1 MARILAPADL
11 RWLIPFP
18 RYGRLKLE
26 LVLEQILGSVEGPQL
41 RTDLQGAKQQWGI
54 FLGCKAVSANC
65 VLPFFGCMSVCQSD
79 ENYVIVCPV
88 GAGPCAGRL
97 GATGAI

>member
-41 RTDLQGAKQQWGI
+41 RTDLQGAKQQWGPPFSI
-54 FLGCKAVSANC
+54 NLFSINFLATNRLLRYGGGGPPCLLAQYF
-65 VLPFFGCMSVCQSD
+65 LP
-79 ENYVIVCPV
+79 
-88 GAGPCAGRL
+88 
-97 GATGAI
+97 